1 MSAYTQGDLT
11 VETSFPILDI
21 GKFKLNVQ
29 PGAHGRMEV
38 EGDIPEEVG
47 KSILFQNLNGNAV
60 KARIGNRTIF
70 SGQIESAQILHE
82 GGSYHVTLHGVSF
95 TALLDS
101 AKKSRTFQD
110 TSAAYKKIM
119 GEILQSMPGSGMQ
132 FHAED
137 KSIEF
142 PLYQLEETDWE
153 FLRRMASHLHT
164 DLIPDTIR
172 NSPHIFVGLPEGKMQ
187 DTKDAGVVCEKVW
200 MDKRNKS
207 MCRSIRS
214 YADWDI
220 GEQVRLEDSIYS
232 IVEKSC
238 QLEEGLLVF
247 RYSVSSKKAVVRDRF
262 ENENHGGR
270 LLSAKVLDVRD
281 EEVKVKFD
289 IDADQPKEG
298 AFWYPFSPEAGNVMY
313 CMPKAGEPVYI
324 RLEDSTGK
332 RAQAVYGVHTNGP
345 GNPEMKPEDRYFT
358 TDNLKRMYFTKDAM
372 GFRDLKK
379 DSPLEITLNDSAG
392 ANAVSNKNIV
402 VFARDVIGIK
412 GKNVIFQAPKEI
424 SIVRKDNLSPTVI
437 NMCNGFDSIGATNE
451 VKTSGDSGTNF
462 PVFHEDQQKQEKY
475 GLQGVEK
482 NIIASTPSKK
492 LSGDFGQKM
501 RGIKVDFVP
510 GEE

>member
-1 MSAYTQGDLT
+1 
-11 VETSFPILDI
+11 
-21 GKFKLNVQ
+21 
-29 PGAHGRMEV
+29 
-38 EGDIPEEVG
+38 
-47 KSILFQNLNGNAV
+47 
-60 KARIGNRTIF
+60 
-70 SGQIESAQILHE
+70 
-82 GGSYHVTLHGVSF
+82 
-95 TALLDS
+95 
-101 AKKSRTFQD
+101 
-110 TSAAYKKIM
+110 
-119 GEILQSMPGSGMQ
+119 
-132 FHAED
+132 
-137 KSIEF
+137 
-142 PLYQLEETDWE
+142 
-153 FLRRMASHLHT
+153 MASHLHT

-207 MCRSIRS
+207 MCRRIRS

-220 GEQVRLEDSIYS
+220 GERVRLEDSIYS

-247 RYSVSSKKAVVRDRF
+247 RYSISSKKTVVRDRF
-262 ENENHGGR
+262 ENESHEGR

-289 IDADQPKEG
+289 IDADQPKEK
-298 AFWYPFSPEAGNVMY
+298 AFWYPWSPEAGNVMY

-332 RAQAVYGVHTNGP
+332 RAQAVCGVRTNGP

-358 TDNLKRMYFTKDAM
+358 TDNLKRMFFTKDAM
-372 GFRDLKK
+372 GFRDLKQK
-379 DSPLEITLNDSAG
+379 SPLEITLNDSAG

-402 VFARDVIGIK
+402 VFARDVIGIT

-451 VKTSGDSGTNF
+451 VKTSGDGGTNF
-462 PVFHEDQQKQEKY
+462 PVFHEEQQKEEKY